1 MARSET
7 FTIADA
13 AAPDPLRKQLNES
26 FADLFESVDLVLAAT
41 NPDDPYAAEGPG
53 PTRVGE
59 VDVEGLG
66 NTGRLTMGM
75 NITGVP
81 AISVP
86 AGLSPRGMPIGMQ
99 IVGPRHSDALLLVGR
114 GAVRARAAVAA
125 GGAVGED
132 RRA

>member
-1 MARSET
+1 MHHR
-7 FTIADA
+7 
-13 AAPDPLRKQLNES
+13 
-26 FADLFESVDLVLAAT
+26 
-41 NPDDPYAAEGPG
+41 AAEVRLHRDPQ
-53 PTRVGE
+53 PGE

-99 IVGPRHSDALLLVGR
+99 IVGPRHSDALLLS
-114 GAVRARAAVAA
+114 VAA
-125 GGAVGED
+125 LFEKERPWPLVAPSARTG
-132 RRA
+132 RA